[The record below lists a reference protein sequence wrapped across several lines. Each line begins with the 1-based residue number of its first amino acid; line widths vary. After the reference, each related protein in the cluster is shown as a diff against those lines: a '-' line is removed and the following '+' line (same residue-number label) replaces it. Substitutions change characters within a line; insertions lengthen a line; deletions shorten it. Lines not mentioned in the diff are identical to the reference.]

1 VPSTSPW
8 TVSPLSPK
16 RTWTV
21 SAPPTTWA
29 LVTSV
34 PSVRTTKPVPE
45 AEPAC
50 TETTPG
56 AAES

>member
-1 VPSTSPW
+1 MPSTSA
-8 TVSPLSPK
+8 SIIRPLSPK
-16 RTWTV
+16 LTWAV

-29 LVTSV
+29 FVIRV
-34 PSVRTTKPVPE
+34 PSRFTTKPVPE
-45 AEPAC
+45 AGPDC